1 MISSATSP
9 PREPAPSPAPR
20 PPLHQH
26 RLARP
31 LAGVLALGA
40 VLATLWLAWP
50 ERETTPPPATA
61 PSSSPSKV
69 RIAVLPLA
77 NLTPNEENRYFADGV
92 TEDALTHLARVPDLF
107 VVSSASVLPDTG
119 LKRPV
124 AEIAAMLG
132 VDDILRGNVRPD
144 GERVRITAQL
154 VDAKQNPR
162 FERLAEKV
170 GV

>member
-1 MISSATSP
+1 
-9 PREPAPSPAPR
+9 
-20 PPLHQH
+20 
-26 RLARP
+26 
-31 LAGVLALGA
+31 
-40 VLATLWLAWP
+40 
-50 ERETTPPPATA
+50 
-61 PSSSPSKV
+61 V

-92 TEDALTHLARVPDLF
+92 TEDVLTHLARVPDLF

-132 VDDILRGNVRPD
+132 VDDILRGNVRRD

-162 FERLAEKV
+162 FERLAEKA